1 MRSQVATFSAGASFT
16 HEPAGRLRRP
26 AENGNVM
33 DIYEKIEKYS
43 DLTFGIDAVSQ
54 EKQALIDQVLTPEIK
69 EKLAEI
75 DAEFDPKADELSQ
88 QKSML
93 EADIKAEVLQAGQ
106 TVKGTFH
113 SFVWSKPRVS
123 WDTKALDG
131 YAAAHPEIAQ
141 FRTEGSPS
149 VSVRKV

>member
-1 MRSQVATFSAGASFT
+1 
-16 HEPAGRLRRP
+16 
-26 AENGNVM
+26 M
-33 DIYEKIEKYS
+33 DIYGKIEKYS
-43 DLTFGIDAVSQ
+43 DLAFGIDAISQ

-75 DAEFDPKADELSQ
+75 DAEFDPKVDEIAQ

-93 EADIKAEVLQAGQ
+93 EAAIKQEILQAGR
-106 TVKGTFH
+106 TIKGTYH

-149 VSVRKV
+149 VSVRKA

>member
-1 MRSQVATFSAGASFT
+1 
-16 HEPAGRLRRP
+16 
-26 AENGNVM
+26 M

-43 DLTFGIDAVSQ
+43 DIGFGIDLIHQ
-54 EKQALIDQVLTPEIK
+54 EKQALIDTVLTPEIK

-75 DAEFDPKADELSQ
+75 DAEFDPKVDALSQ

-93 EADIKAEVLQAGQ
+93 EADIKQEVLSAGR
-106 TVKGTFH
+106 TVKGTYH

-131 YAAAHPEIAQ
+131 YALAHPEILQ
-141 FRTEGSPS
+141 FRKVGNPS
-149 VSVRKV
+149 VSVRKA

>member
-1 MRSQVATFSAGASFT
+1 MD
-16 HEPAGRLRRP
+16 
-26 AENGNVM
+26 

-43 DLTFGIDAVSQ
+43 DLGVGIDLINQ
-54 EKQALIDQVLTPEIK
+54 EKQSLIDQVLTQEIK

-75 DAEFDPKADELSQ
+75 DAEFDPKVEELSQ

-93 EADIKAEVLQAGQ
+93 EADIKQEVLTAGR
-106 TVKGTFH
+106 TVKGTYH

-123 WDTKALDG
+123 WDTKSLDG
-131 YAAAHPEIAQ
+131 YAAAHPEIQ
-141 FRTEGSPS
+141 VFRSEGSAS

>member
-1 MRSQVATFSAGASFT
+1 MD
-16 HEPAGRLRRP
+16 
-26 AENGNVM
+26 

-43 DLTFGIDAVSQ
+43 EIGFGIDLIHR
-54 EKQALIDQVLTPEIK
+54 EKQALIDTVLTPEIK

-75 DAEFDPKADELSQ
+75 DAEFDPKIDTLSQ
-88 QKSML
+88 EKSML
-93 EADIKAEVLQAGQ
+93 EADIKNEVLFVGR
-106 TVKGTFH
+106 TVKGTYH
-113 SFVWSKPRVS
+113 QFVWSKPRVS

>member
-1 MRSQVATFSAGASFT
+1 
-16 HEPAGRLRRP
+16 
-26 AENGNVM
+26 M

-43 DLTFGIDAVSQ
+43 DLGVGVDLINQ

-75 DAEFDPKADELSQ
+75 DAEFDPKTDELLQ

-93 EADIKAEVLQAGQ
+93 EAAIKMEVLQAGQ
-106 TVKGTFH
+106 TIKGTYH

-131 YAAAHPEIAQ
+131 YAAAHPEIQ
-141 FRTEGSPS
+141 IFRTEGSPS
-149 VSVRKV
+149 VSVRKA

>member
-1 MRSQVATFSAGASFT
+1 
-16 HEPAGRLRRP
+16 
-26 AENGNVM
+26 M

-43 DLTFGIDAVSQ
+43 DLMFGIDAINQ
-54 EKQALIDQVLTPEIK
+54 EKQTLIDEVLTPEIK

-75 DAEFDPKADELSQ
+75 DAEFDPKIEEILQ
-88 QKSML
+88 QKSTL
-93 EADIKAEVLQAGQ
+93 EAEIKQEVLQAGR
-106 TVKGTFH
+106 TVKGTYH
-113 SFVWSKPRVS
+113 AFVWSKPRVS

-149 VSVRKV
+149 VSVRKA

>member
-1 MRSQVATFSAGASFT
+1 MD
-16 HEPAGRLRRP
+16 
-26 AENGNVM
+26 

-43 DLTFGIDAVSQ
+43 DLGVGIDLINQ
-54 EKQALIDQVLTPEIK
+54 EKQSLIDQVLTQEIK

-75 DAEFDPKADELSQ
+75 DAEFDPKVEELSQ

-93 EADIKAEVLQAGQ
+93 EADIKNEVLSAGR
-106 TVKGTFH
+106 TVKGTYH
-113 SFVWSKPRVS
+113 QFVWSKPRVS

-141 FRTEGSPS
+141 FRAEGAPS
-149 VSVRKV
+149 VSVRRA

>member
-1 MRSQVATFSAGASFT
+1 
-16 HEPAGRLRRP
+16 
-26 AENGNVM
+26 M

-43 DLTFGIDAVSQ
+43 DLTFGIDAISQ

-75 DAEFDPKADELSQ
+75 DAEFDPKVDELAQ

-93 EADIKAEVLQAGQ
+93 EAEIKQEILEAGR
-106 TVKGTFH
+106 TIKGTFH

-131 YAAAHPEIAQ
+131 YAAAHPEIQ
-141 FRTEGSPS
+141 VFRSEGSAS
-149 VSVRKV
+149 WTDSQRHVS

>member
-1 MRSQVATFSAGASFT
+1 
-16 HEPAGRLRRP
+16 
-26 AENGNVM
+26 M
-33 DIYEKIEKYS
+33 DIYGKIEKYS
-43 DLTFGIDAVSQ
+43 DLAFGIDAISQ
-54 EKQALIDQVLTPEIK
+54 EKQALIDSVLTPEIK

-75 DAEFDPKADELSQ
+75 DAEFDPKADEIAQ

-93 EADIKAEVLQAGQ
+93 EAEIKQEILEAGR
-106 TVKGTFH
+106 TIKGTYH

-141 FRTEGSPS
+141 FRIEGSPS
-149 VSVRKV
+149 VSVRKA